1 MLCVFLL
8 KIKSTYIS
16 PYFAHSFDRPLPYR
30 QVLRSRCLPVTCN
43 VAVSQ
48 IYHVRGPE
56 MQRRPARRTP
66 YSAGLRV
73 RPTDGCHHPDTSGG
87 YILPPYVKSSV
98 YNPPSPLPLKRL
110 VLPPNIFHSLLF
122 PSESKASKNVFGV
135 SRQTSPVYST

>member
-1 MLCVFLL
+1 
-8 KIKSTYIS
+8 
-16 PYFAHSFDRPLPYR
+16 
-30 QVLRSRCLPVTCN
+30 
-43 VAVSQ
+43 
-48 IYHVRGPE
+48 
-56 MQRRPARRTP
+56 MQRRQARRTP

-98 YNPPSPLPLKRL
+98 YNPPLPLTRL

-122 PSESKASKNVFGV
+122 ASETKASKIVFGA